1 MHRVNSQR
9 GQALL
14 LVMIAMV
21 PICLALGLV
30 VDVGM
35 AYYTKTSARA
45 AAQMAALAAVQRAM
59 DLVYQGATYSCGA
72 SNLGCELS
80 PTACTSNPP
89 LNLQSACSYAQANG
103 FSLGNVW
110 VDANTTPP
118 PVSGA
123 PSVQYWVRVQILQP
137 NALTFGIFSGLQQ
150 LNVAASAVAA
160 AANMLSPNC
169 VVALDHSA
177 NNALSLNGNV
187 TLQTVSCGI
196 AVDSNSNSA
205 LSVTGNITMS
215 APSIA
220 VTGRCSGCNGSNV
233 HVSPAPTT
241 GVQPA
246 PDPLEGVPAPQVPS
260 GCDHTNLSFGGNTN
274 TTLQPGTYCGGISVS
289 GNASVTFNPGTY
301 YLVGGGLTASGNTT
315 LIGSSVTFYNTF
327 NSSYAFRP
335 VSLTGNVTLQV
346 SAPSSGSL
354 KDMLFFEDRHAPS
367 GNANTITGN
376 ASMDIKGAIYFPRN
390 ALTIDGNASNQQLIM
405 VADTIGTSGNA
416 TNLTIDPNAGATPIT
431 PQISAALIQ

>member
-123 PSVQYWVRVQILQP
+123 PTVQYGCACR
-137 NALTFGIFSGLQQ
+137 
-150 LNVAASAVAA
+150 
-160 AANMLSPNC
+160 
-169 VVALDHSA
+169 
-177 NNALSLNGNV
+177 
-187 TLQTVSCGI
+187 SC
-196 AVDSNSNSA
+196 SR
-205 LSVTGNITMS
+205 M
-215 APSIA
+215 
-220 VTGRCSGCNGSNV
+220 R
-233 HVSPAPTT
+233 
-241 GVQPA
+241 
-246 PDPLEGVPAPQVPS
+246 
-260 GCDHTNLSFGGNTN
+260 
-274 TTLQPGTYCGGISVS
+274 
-289 GNASVTFNPGTY
+289 
-301 YLVGGGLTASGNTT
+301 
-315 LIGSSVTFYNTF
+315 
-327 NSSYAFRP
+327 
-335 VSLTGNVTLQV
+335 
-346 SAPSSGSL
+346 
-354 KDMLFFEDRHAPS
+354 
-367 GNANTITGN
+367 
-376 ASMDIKGAIYFPRN
+376 
-390 ALTIDGNASNQQLIM
+390 
-405 VADTIGTSGNA
+405 
-416 TNLTIDPNAGATPIT
+416 
-431 PQISAALIQ
+431 